1 MGRYWELDAGRGVAI
16 LLMIGYHV
24 LFQLSFFAPG
34 FVPWFHPYV
43 LTGAPIAFLFV
54 VIAGVSLVL
63 FMAREG
69 SVLQAARKMF
79 VRGGYILCVAA
90 VITVVSWLIFP
101 SEVVVFGILHLIGC
115 ATILAI
121 PFVVLRVRGWITF
134 GFGSVIIAISPLLAY
149 VRGPAFLI
157 PFGVTPMG
165 FATLDYEPLIP
176 WFGVL
181 LVGVA
186 LGSVLYAGGVR
197 CRALERFGEM
207 PRAAA
212 PVVFLGR
219 HSLFVYLIHNPVIFA
234 VLFAAGFVSL

>member
-1 MGRYWELDAGRGVAI
+1 
-16 LLMIGYHV
+16 
-24 LFQLSFFAPG
+24 
-34 FVPWFHPYV
+34 
-43 LTGAPIAFLFV
+43 
-54 VIAGVSLVL
+54 
-63 FMAREG
+63 
-69 SVLQAARKMF
+69 
-79 VRGGYILCVAA
+79 
-90 VITVVSWLIFP
+90 
-101 SEVVVFGILHLIGC
+101 
-115 ATILAI
+115 
-121 PFVVLRVRGWITF
+121 
-134 GFGSVIIAISPLLAY
+134 
-149 VRGPAFLI
+149 
-157 PFGVTPMG
+157 MG

>member
-1 MGRYWELDAGRGVAI
+1 M
-16 LLMIGYHV
+16 
-24 LFQLSFFAPG
+24 
-34 FVPWFHPYV
+34 
-43 LTGAPIAFLFV
+43 

-63 FMAREG
+63 FTAREG

-157 PFGVTPMG
+157 PFEVTPTG

-197 CRALERFGEM
+197 CRVGLCIGYAWLPVCRLFC
-207 PRAAA
+207 PREAG
-212 PVVFLGR
+212 VTSVSQRLWLVMSVRTYLGR
-219 HSLFVYLIHNPVIFA
+219 VHRGGMRPTGAVIPVLFRGRVSAGFCGSA
-234 VLFAAGFVSL
+234 VL

>member
-34 FVPWFHPYV
+34 LVPWFNPYV

-63 FMAREG
+63 FAAREG
-69 SVLQAARKMF
+69 SLPGLVRKMF
-79 VRGGYILCVAA
+79 VRGVYILCFAA
-90 VITVVSWLIFP
+90 VITVGSWLIFP

-134 GFGSVIIAISPLLAY
+134 GFGIIIVVISPLLAY

-157 PFGVTPMG
+157 PFGITPVG

-181 LVGVA
+181 LIGVA

-197 CRALERFGEM
+197 CRVLERFGEM

-219 HSLFVYLIHNPVIFA
+219 HSLFIYLIHNPIIFGI
-234 VLFAAGFVSL
+234 LFAAGFVSL